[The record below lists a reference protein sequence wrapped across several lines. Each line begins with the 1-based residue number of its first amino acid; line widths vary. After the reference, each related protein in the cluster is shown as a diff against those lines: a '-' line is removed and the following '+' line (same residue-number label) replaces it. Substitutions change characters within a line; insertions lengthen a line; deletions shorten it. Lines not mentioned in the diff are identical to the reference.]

1 MAGSVRVLYG
11 GSANAKN
18 VGEIVAQEDV
28 DGALV
33 GGASLDGEQ
42 FAQMSAIADIWANCS
57 PSSEAPPTNAPSTSS
72 CATISPTFL
81 ALAEPPY
88 RTRTD
93 PATSAFAICA
103 NSARIAAHT
112 SCASAALAT
121 RPVPMAH
128 TGS

>member
-1 MAGSVRVLYG
+1 MPLCSDSSARGSRPWEGWIPLLTAHPESIG
-11 GSANAKN
+11 TTR
-18 VGEIVAQEDV
+18 
-28 DGALV
+28 LP
-33 GGASLDGEQ
+33 
-42 FAQMSAIADIWANCS
+42 AI
-57 PSSEAPPTNAPSTSS
+57 PTNAPSTSS